1 MDNWDRQ
8 SEWPD
13 IHRDRPYDE
22 PRLQEYDWA
31 YEQRPREVPIVIIE
45 SILNEL
51 TELDAD

>member
-8 SEWPD
+8 SEWPE
-13 IHRDRPYDE
+13 IQRDHFRDE

-31 YEQRPREVPIVIIE
+31 YEQRPHEVPITIIE

-51 TELDAD
+51 NELDAG